1 MTWAARRS
9 AVVAVLTF
17 AFALLLPQV
26 AAPWPPGTGL
36 NDATAATATTSER
49 GYDPA
54 RQHVGAS
61 ASAAVSG
68 AGDSTAAGHRARVRT
83 LGSAVDAGTG
93 IAAEGASGFVGR
105 KGVTKTFD
113 DGSSASYGGEMRVPR
128 GTNAPGEVGGRQYSG
143 HAFDQ
148 MQGRGI
154 PSSVVDDAITS
165 GQNLGGGIFYSSANN
180 VSVVVNSQGRVIT
193 VGYGQFK
200 PR

>member
-1 MTWAARRS
+1 MTLILTLLAGPAGAAN
-9 AVVAVLTF
+9 AVTGTASGTF
-17 AFALLLPQV
+17 
-26 AAPWPPGTGL
+26 
-36 NDATAATATTSER
+36 TAAVDTASGPVGSAAATR
-49 GYDPA
+49 
-54 RQHVGAS
+54 VGAS
-61 ASAAVSG
+61 TIGLASFVG
-68 AGDSTAAGHRARVRT
+68 AAGN
-83 LGSAVDAGTG
+83 
-93 IAAEGASGFVGR
+93 IAAGQRRDDVLPQPGSVSATSVAAEDASGFVGR

-154 PSSVVDDAITS
+154 TPSVVDDAITS
-165 GQNLGGGIFYSSANN
+165 GQNLGGGMYYSSANN